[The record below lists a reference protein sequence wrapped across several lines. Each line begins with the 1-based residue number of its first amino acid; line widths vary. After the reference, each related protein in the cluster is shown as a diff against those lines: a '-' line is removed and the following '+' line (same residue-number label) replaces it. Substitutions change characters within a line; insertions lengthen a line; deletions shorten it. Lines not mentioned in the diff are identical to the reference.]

1 MRTAICLTVMLLAS
15 APASAQ
21 LIPPPAIPDS
31 GRASDHQIGAIR
43 LASSSGGFIWGAVL
57 GGYVGHQLL
66 ANNECRNCASPH
78 TNSLIIGASIGG
90 SLGAAFGASFL
101 NLSSVCS
108 YKHRLLRS
116 LVGAGIGGGSA
127 FVLSG
132 GLEHEAHS
140 AFFVPLGAVGGALG
154 TLGHCWRSRS

>member
-1 MRTAICLTVMLLAS
+1 MLLAA
-15 APASAQ
+15 APANAQ
-21 LIPPPAIPDS
+21 LLSPPAVPDS
-31 GRASDHQIGAIR
+31 GRTSDHQIGAIR

-66 ANNECRNCASPH
+66 ANKECGKCESPH
-78 TNSLIIGASIGG
+78 TNSLIIGGSIGG

-116 LVGAGIGGGSA
+116 LIGAGIGGGAA

-132 GLEHEAHS
+132 GLEHESHS

-154 TLGHCWRSRS
+154 TLGHCWRSRD